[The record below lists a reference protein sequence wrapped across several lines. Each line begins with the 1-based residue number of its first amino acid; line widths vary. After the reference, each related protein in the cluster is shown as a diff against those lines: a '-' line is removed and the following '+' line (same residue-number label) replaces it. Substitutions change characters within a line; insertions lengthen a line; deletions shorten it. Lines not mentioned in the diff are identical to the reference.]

1 MSQFFLF
8 FSCSFFLLV
17 EEITKTQ
24 PTRVVIHVSL
34 SSLSSLS
41 SFSSFSSFSSSYF
54 PQKIEQ
60 ITGTNKI
67 WSVSGL
73 QLKKINILKRQD

>member
-41 SFSSFSSFSSSYF
+41 SFSSFSSSYF

>member
-24 PTRVVIHVSL
+24 PTRVVIHV
-34 SSLSSLS
+34 SLSSLS